1 MVAKPLAD
9 PHGPAASLSVFIC
22 CCFRRHNE
30 DDYLYSMNYMHKG
43 ASKIWYSIPAKKAQ
57 AFEKVLQRTLA
68 QLMYEEPDLHLKLV
82 TMLPPALLHSHQV
95 PVFRCVQEPGSFIVT
110 TPKALHSGFSL
121 GYNVAE
127 AVNFATD
134 NWFQYGREAM
144 GK

>member
-1 MVAKPLAD
+1 
-9 PHGPAASLSVFIC
+9 
-22 CCFRRHNE
+22 
-30 DDYLYSMNYMHKG
+30 MNYMHKG
-43 ASKIWYSIPAKKAQ
+43 APKIWYSIPAKKAQ

-95 PVFRCVQEPGSFIVT
+95 PVFRVVQEPGTFIVT
-110 TPKALHSGFSL
+110 MPKALHGGLSL
-121 GYNVAE
+121 GFNVAE

-144 GK
+144 GKSV